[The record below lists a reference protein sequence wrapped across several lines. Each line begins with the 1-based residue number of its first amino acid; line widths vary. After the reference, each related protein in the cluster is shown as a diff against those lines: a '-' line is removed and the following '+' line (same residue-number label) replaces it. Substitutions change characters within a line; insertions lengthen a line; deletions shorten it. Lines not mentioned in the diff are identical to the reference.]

1 MCLYIQYFRHL
12 MILKKKCTGLSIQ
25 FLCIITGV
33 VWKSKRLLA
42 IYTTY
47 FLEIVSYGLKL
58 FGNQKLIFVSISH
71 HSWFLC
77 IITCFLVKNPIAFW
91 TSKNAMRLSVG
102 FSKSQAIDDY
112 YSGSWVAISS
122 LVEAIHR
129 DQRCSMVI

>member
-1 MCLYIQYFRHL
+1 M
-12 MILKKKCTGLSIQ
+12 
-25 FLCIITGV
+25 
-33 VWKSKRLLA
+33 
-42 IYTTY
+42 
-47 FLEIVSYGLKL
+47 
-58 FGNQKLIFVSISH
+58 
-71 HSWFLC
+71 
-77 IITCFLVKNPIAFW
+77 AFW